1 MFIPAFLQSFT
12 RLANLYIPNLFNAG
26 KSISPLIALNKF
38 GIYRLAARC
47 FDLRND
53 PVNPLNI
60 QSIMIF
66 EHPIKYA
73 KYNIPKPKRK

>member
-1 MFIPAFLQSFT
+1 MKTESQNKVLRKHLES
-12 RLANLYIPNLFNAG
+12 G
-26 KSISPLIALNKF
+26 KSISPLMALNKF

-53 PVNPLNI
+53 PVSPLNI

-73 KYNIPKPKRK
+73 KYYIPKPKRK

>member
-1 MFIPAFLQSFT
+1 MRTESQNKVLRKHLES
-12 RLANLYIPNLFNAG
+12 G
-26 KSISPLIALNKF
+26 KSISPLQALNRF

-53 PVNPLNI
+53 PVSPFNI

-73 KYNIPKPKRK
+73 KYYIPKPKRK

>member
-1 MFIPAFLQSFT
+1 MRTESQNKVLRKHLES
-12 RLANLYIPNLFNAG
+12 G
-26 KSISPLIALNKF
+26 KSISPLQALNRF

-73 KYNIPKPKRK
+73 KYYIPKLKRK

>member
-1 MFIPAFLQSFT
+1 MRTESQNKVLRKHLES
-12 RLANLYIPNLFNAG
+12 G
-26 KSISPLIALNKF
+26 KSISPLQALNRF

-53 PVNPLNI
+53 PVSPLNI

-66 EHPIKYA
+66 EYPIKYA
-73 KYNIPKPKRK
+73 KYYIPKRKRK

>member
-1 MFIPAFLQSFT
+1 MRTESQNKVLRNHLES
-12 RLANLYIPNLFNAG
+12 G
-26 KSISPLIALNKF
+26 KSISPLMALNKF

-53 PVNPLNI
+53 PVSPLNI

-73 KYNIPKPKRK
+73 KYYIPKRKRK

>member
-1 MFIPAFLQSFT
+1 MRTESKNKVLRKHLES
-12 RLANLYIPNLFNAG
+12 G
-26 KSISPLIALNKF
+26 KSISPLQALNRF

-53 PVNPLNI
+53 PVSPLNI

-73 KYNIPKPKRK
+73 KYYIPKPKRK